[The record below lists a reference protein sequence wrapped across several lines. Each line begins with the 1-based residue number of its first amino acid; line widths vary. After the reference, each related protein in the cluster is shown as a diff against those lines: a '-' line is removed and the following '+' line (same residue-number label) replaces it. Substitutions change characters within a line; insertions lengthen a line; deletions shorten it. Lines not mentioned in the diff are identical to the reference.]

1 MNPRPPMLLL
11 SWIYTLTRQ
20 YEKALVEAERSIALA
35 PNSADAH
42 AWYSFSLIFAGEPEK
57 AISFIEKAL
66 RLNPFPPSW
75 YFVMLG
81 IGYCLLA
88 DYEEAIQLFKKAIEI
103 EPTNLIARFFLTAT
117 YAMSGHEEEAQT
129 QAKEGLNIDPS
140 FSLEYF
146 AKTLPFKDH
155 AETERVVGALRMA
168 GLK

>member
-1 MNPRPPMLLL
+1 M
-11 SWIYTLTRQ
+11 
-20 YEKALVEAERSIALA
+20 EAERSIALA
-35 PNSADAH
+35 PNSGDAH
-42 AWYSFSLIFAGEPEK
+42 VWCSFSLIFAGEPEK

-81 IGYCLLA
+81 MCYLLLR
-88 DYEEAIQLFKKAIEI
+88 DYEKAIQLLKKAIEE

-117 YAMSGHEEEAQT
+117 YAMSGREEEAQA
-129 QAKEGLNIDPS
+129 QAKEGIKIDPS

-155 AETERVVGALRMA
+155 AETERVVAALRKA